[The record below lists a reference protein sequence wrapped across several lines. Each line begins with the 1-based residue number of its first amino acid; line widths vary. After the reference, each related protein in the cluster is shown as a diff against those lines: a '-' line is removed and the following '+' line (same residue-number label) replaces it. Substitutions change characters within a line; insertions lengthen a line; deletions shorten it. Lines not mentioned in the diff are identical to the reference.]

1 MTTPVPSFSF
11 TSADRRQLILLPMV
25 SLQRVAQEFSALQMS
40 EVRISLARHP
50 DLTRI
55 GKLSHINAMAK
66 RLNAQYVIHTGD
78 FGFYDDESLDRMNE
92 KYASQS
98 DRNLP
103 NFVVEHSNMSFNT
116 VLLFPGLW
124 VRHSPDPIPTKL

>member
-1 MTTPVPSFSF
+1 MGGTRILCV
-11 TSADRRQLILLPMV
+11 AD
-25 SLQRVAQEFSALQMS
+25 
-40 EVRISLARHP
+40 VRGIIFDFIDNS

-92 KYASQS
+92 KYTLQS
-98 DRNLP
+98 DSIKR
-103 NFVVEHSNMSFNT
+103 T
-116 VLLFPGLW
+116 Y
-124 VRHSPDPIPTKL
+124 

>member
-1 MTTPVPSFSF
+1 MTTPVPFVFSR
-11 TSADRRQLILLPMV
+11 AYPRQLILLPMA
-25 SLQRVAQEFSALQMS
+25 SLRWVVPGFFALQMS
-40 EVRISLARHP
+40 GVRISLARYP

-92 KYASQS
+92 KYTFES
-98 DRNLP
+98 LK
-103 NFVVEHSNMSFNT
+103 T
-116 VLLFPGLW
+116 
-124 VRHSPDPIPTKL
+124 